1 MDIYVEE
8 EEERNVSILGR
19 EISHLET
26 GYGLFIIIILILILV
41 VTVPGQLKRWL
52 WWIVFPRSPE
62 GEIEFKYKY
71 SLGMSV

>member
-19 EISHLET
+19 EISNIEP
-26 GYGLFIIIILILILV
+26 GIVFIILILILILE

>member
-19 EISHLET
+19 EISNIEP
-26 GYGLFIIIILILILV
+26 GIVFIILILILE